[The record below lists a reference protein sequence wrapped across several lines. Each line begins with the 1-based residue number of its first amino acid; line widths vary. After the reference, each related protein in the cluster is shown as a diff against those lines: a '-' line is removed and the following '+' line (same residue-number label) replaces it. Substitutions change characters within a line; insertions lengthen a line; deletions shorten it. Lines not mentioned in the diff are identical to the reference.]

1 MKYPHTTV
9 TVPFPEDFSENN
21 MKLIFMG
28 ILQQILDS
36 SGPRK
41 PVLESVTTVEF
52 LDAEGKPWL
61 SDADDPGLYVRTRF
75 ILEQRFDLLK
85 RSLDLRT
92 SQICRER
99 DITNLRRMEGI
110 KEAGIPYPTSIRVS
124 MPVAMSYTQEID
136 FVRVAKTTLEDRGGK
151 AEITWESNE
160 EDIFEP
166 TLMTIAGKI
175 YKVFHSDANE
185 RLEALKR
192 GELPR

>member
-1 MKYPHTTV
+1 MKYRHTTV
-9 TVPFPEDFSENN
+9 TTPFPEDFSEEN
-21 MKLIFMG
+21 MKLVFMG
-28 ILQQILDS
+28 IIQRILDS
-36 SGPRK
+36 SGTLK
-41 PVLESVTTVEF
+41 PVAHGITVVHF
-52 LDAEGKPWL
+52 LDANGKPWL
-61 SDADDPGLYVRTRF
+61 SDEDDPGLYVRTRF

-99 DITNLRRMEGI
+99 NITNLRRMVGI
-110 KEAGIPYPTSIRVS
+110 KEAGIPYPTNIRVS
-124 MPVAMSYTQEID
+124 MPVALSYTQEID
-136 FVRVAKTTLEDRGGK
+136 FVRDAKITLEDRGGK

-166 TLMTIAGKI
+166 TLMTIAGKV

-192 GELPR
+192 GELP